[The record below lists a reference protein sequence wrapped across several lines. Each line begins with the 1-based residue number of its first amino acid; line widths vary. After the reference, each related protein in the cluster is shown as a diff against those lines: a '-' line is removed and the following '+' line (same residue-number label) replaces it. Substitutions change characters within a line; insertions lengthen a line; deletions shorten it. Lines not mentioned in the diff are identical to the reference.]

1 MDLSRLVQL
10 VWIGGLAATP
20 IVIGVSLLCRS
31 EKLRP
36 ATKHVLWAAALAS
49 FLTPLAVAAV
59 WRNTW
64 FASERVLSLADRVLP
79 TKQAEDAPPAEHATH
94 VTSAPLAA
102 DHTSKSITPTASR
115 PVAVESHSAAKAN
128 KAVPTPNAATF
139 PSPLQAAAP
148 STDVCA
154 TPDAGFITCEENTG
168 NSACESPSTTTP
180 SASLLAGLVSPAL
193 EASTDT
199 PHATI
204 SAERQPSS
212 LPTDRPTHAVPS
224 TTDTSN
230 RPAATQPVAT
240 QPLATSTM
248 WSSLSGGMSRGT
260 RVTIEKLVAVRDAI
274 ADLPPVPIYVWV
286 GIAALLV
293 LMRLFRSV
301 TLRRIV
307 GRARPA
313 PRRVRELV
321 SDMAGVM
328 GLPSPPETLTT
339 ESRISPM
346 VWCSVRPKLVIPEDL
361 WASLDDDS
369 RRAVIAHELA
379 HLKRRDHILHWVAAL
394 VGAAY
399 WWHPAAW
406 WARRKMNEEAE
417 ASCDA
422 WVTSLFPR
430 RRRAYAEALL
440 VTSSFLGSPAYHA
453 GPALGVVNGRTK
465 LARRITMVMTQRT
478 APNASK
484 IGVIVA
490 SLVLATGALVTPGL
504 ACPPEKEK
512 ATSSGTTSAGRAG
525 GAFLGEAPAIDAMI
539 QAEKGQAEKAQA
551 EKAKAKS
558 KSKKKQPGQAT
569 IVVPGAA
576 ASETV
581 TVYSGQAVSPDA
593 LARAYVVDRAQVE
606 RAQNLAKVYADQAV
620 QNQTRA
626 AANQA
631 RAAERA
637 AKAYSDAVRRAS
649 RSRGGA
655 AGLTTAPSDAFAPM
669 APLAPVAPI
678 APIAPM
684 NPLSGTTPTPSTPPA
699 AVSPFAGMAPQ
710 AQALDSFSGATAMSG
725 PAEGTEPREYRL
737 PNGKLQALSELMAR
751 QDVPIWI
758 ERGVG
763 KIVVYATP
771 EQHEV
776 FAAFVKLINPAGSS
790 GAGHSSSPFGAT
802 APSPEVS
809 AQMLDELRA
818 KLDALNAQRDKQEEH
833 VDQLRERAD
842 EMREKADRL
851 REMADEL
858 REKATE
864 AANDAARQ
872 ALQQAQ
878 QTLSEQSNGL
888 DTQVADIEAQAEA
901 FEGQMAQ
908 LEAAIESIEANIEQ
922 MDAAAEQAS
931 AEASDEVAVEGAMAA
946 DTIEVTV
953 PEVNLEDGD
962 LDLQIPADV
971 LEAPEAPEAPATTSP
986 QPTPAPQPA
995 PAL

>member
-31 EKLRP
+31 QKLRP
-36 ATKHVLWAAALAS
+36 ATKHALWAAALAS
-49 FLTPLAVAAV
+49 FLTPLAVSAV

-79 TKQAEDAPPAEHATH
+79 AGTHEAKDTARIEPGTNTRGKVNAGVDAMQAPAKA
-94 VTSAPLAA
+94 SAVMETPRALDVPAKLLAA
-102 DHTSKSITPTASR
+102 GPQAPIAIPT
-115 PVAVESHSAAKAN
+115 VE
-128 KAVPTPNAATF
+128 
-139 PSPLQAAAP
+139 
-148 STDVCA
+148 
-154 TPDAGFITCEENTG
+154 
-168 NSACESPSTTTP
+168 TTP
-180 SASLLAGLVSPAL
+180 SLRSAPVELMNQRALESKPLARSVSQHGLEHGALAGPARRH
-193 EASTDT
+193 ES
-199 PHATI
+199 
-204 SAERQPSS
+204 EE
-212 LPTDRPTHAVPS
+212 
-224 TTDTSN
+224 
-230 RPAATQPVAT
+230 RPAATKPQPIGLNDQSTARASDAGAKAT
-240 QPLATSTM
+240 ITGSV
-248 WSSLSGGMSRGT
+248 SRST
-260 RVTIEKLVAVRDAI
+260 RVVLEKLVAVRDAI
-274 ADLPPVPIYVWV
+274 AGLPPVPIYVWIGV
-286 GIAALLV
+286 AAMLV
-293 LMRLFRSV
+293 LLRMFRSV

-307 GRARPA
+307 NRARPA
-313 PRRVRELV
+313 PRRMRELV

-328 GLPSPPETLTT
+328 GLASPPETLTT

-346 VWCSVRPKLVIPEDL
+346 VWCGVRPKLVIPEDL
-361 WASLDDDS
+361 WASLDGDS

-379 HLKRRDHILHWVAAL
+379 HLKRRDHLLHWVAAL

-453 GPALGVVNGRTK
+453 GPALGVVDGRTK

-512 ATSSGTTSAGRAG
+512 AASATTPAGGGSAG

-539 QAEKGQAEKAQA
+539 QAEKAQA
-551 EKAKAKS
+551 EKAVKPKNKAKRKVS
-558 KSKKKQPGQAT
+558 GQTT
-569 IVVPGAA
+569 IVVPDGSSV
-576 ASETV
+576 ASDGV
-581 TVYSGQAVSPDA
+581 KIYGGQAVSPDA
-593 LARAYVVDRAQVE
+593 MARAYVLDRAQIE
-606 RAQNLAKVYADQAV
+606 RAQELARVYADTAT
-620 QNQTRA
+620 QNQARAAQNQAQASQNQARA

-637 AKAYSDAVRRAS
+637 AKAYSDAVRRAN
-649 RSRGGA
+649 RSNTV
-655 AGLTTAPSDAFAPM
+655 AGLATPAAPM
-669 APLAPVAPI
+669 APVAPLAPMPALP
-678 APIAPM
+678 AMP
-684 NPLSGTTPTPSTPPA
+684 PSPPA
-699 AVSPFAGMAPQ
+699 AMSPFSALAPMVTQ
-710 AQALDSFSGATAMSG
+710 PAPDAFGGAATISG

-776 FAAFVKLINPAGSS
+776 FAAFVKLINPDGSS
-790 GAGHSSSPFGAT
+790 GAGRAGGAFGAT
-802 APSPEVS
+802 APHAS
-809 AQMLDELRA
+809 AQALEELRA
-818 KLDALNAQRDKQEEH
+818 KLDALNAQRDKHEER

-851 REMADEL
+851 REMAEEL

-864 AANDAARQ
+864 AANDAARNALHQ
-872 ALQQAQ
+872 AE
-878 QTLSEQSNGL
+878 QTLNEQSDGL
-888 DTQVADIEAQAEA
+888 ETQVADIEAQAEA
-901 FEGQMAQ
+901 FEGQMSQ
-908 LEAAIESIEANIEQ
+908 IEEAIASLEANIDQ
-922 MDAAAEQAS
+922 MDDAADQAS
-931 AEASDEVAVEGAMAA
+931 ADNDNDMDSDNDEVTVEGAMAA
-946 DTIEVTV
+946 DTVEVTV
-953 PEVNLEDGD
+953 PEVNIEEGD

-971 LEAPEAPEAPATTSP
+971 LEAPEAPATAAPA
-986 QPTPAPQPA
+986 QPT
-995 PAL
+995 L

>member
-20 IVIGVSLLCRS
+20 IVFAVSLLCRS
-31 EKLRP
+31 QKLRP
-36 ATKHVLWAAALAS
+36 ATKHMLWAAALAS
-49 FLTPLAVAAV
+49 FLTPLTVAAV

-79 TKQAEDAPPAEHATH
+79 TTQREST
-94 VTSAPLAA
+94 PLAV
-102 DHTSKSITPTASR
+102 DHISKSITPAASR
-115 PVAVESHSAAKAN
+115 PVAIESHSPAKPHATP
-128 KAVPTPNAATF
+128 PTARF
-139 PSPLQAAAP
+139 PSPLRAAAP

-154 TPDAGFITCEENTG
+154 APDTGVITCEVNTS
-168 NSACESPSTTTP
+168 NSACESPATPTP

-193 EASTDT
+193 EAAQNL
-199 PHATI
+199 PHATN
-204 SAERQPSS
+204 AADQQPSPLS
-212 LPTDRPTHAVPS
+212 TDRPTHAAPS

-230 RPAATQPVAT
+230 RPASPPPRASDTW
-240 QPLATSTM
+240 

-260 RVTIEKLVAVRDAI
+260 RITIHRLVAVRDAI
-274 ADLPPVPIYVWV
+274 AGLPPVPIYAWI

-293 LMRLFRSV
+293 LMRLLRSV
-301 TLRRIV
+301 ALRRIV
-307 GRARPA
+307 SHARPA
-313 PRRVRELV
+313 PRRVRDLV

-328 GLPSPPETLTT
+328 GLPSPPATLTT

-346 VWCSVRPKLVIPEDL
+346 VWCGVRPKLVIPEDL

-406 WARRKMNEEAE
+406 WACRKMNEEAE

-512 ATSSGTTSAGRAG
+512 PTTSTTTPAARGSAG

-539 QAEKGQAEKAQA
+539 QAEKAQT

-569 IVVPGAA
+569 LVAPNSTPAD
-576 ASETV
+576 TV
-581 TVYSGQAVSPDA
+581 TIYSGQAVSPDA
-593 LARAYVVDRAQVE
+593 IARAYVVDRAQIE
-606 RAQNLAKVYADQAV
+606 QAHNLAKAYADQAA
-620 QNQTRA
+620 QNQSRA
-626 AANQA
+626 SANQA

-637 AKAYSDAVRRAS
+637 AKAYSDAVRRAN
-649 RSRGGA
+649 RSRAGA
-655 AGLTTAPSDAFAPM
+655 PGATTMPALPSNPI
-669 APLAPVAPI
+669 APLAPI
-678 APIAPM
+678 APID
-684 NPLSGTTPTPSTPPA
+684 PLSGTAPTPPA
-699 AVSPFAGMAPQ
+699 ALSPFAGTAPL
-710 AQALDSFSGATAMSG
+710 ARSLDAFGGATMSG

-758 ERGVG
+758 ERGAG
-763 KIVVYATP
+763 KIVVHATP

-776 FAAFVKLINPAGSS
+776 FAAFVKLINPD
-790 GAGHSSSPFGAT
+790 GAASLGTTHGAAAELLRGHART
-802 APSPEVS
+802 
-809 AQMLDELRA
+809 LDASHIDQLRA
-818 KLDALNAQRDKQEEH
+818 QLDMLESQRDHREERI
-833 VDQLRERAD
+833 DSLRERAD
-842 EMREKADRL
+842 DLREKADRL
-851 REMADEL
+851 RDMAEDL
-858 REKATE
+858 SEKAAE
-864 AANDAARQ
+864 AANDAAREALNQ
-872 ALQQAQ
+872 ARESLSVQSSGLESQA
-878 QTLSEQSNGL
+878 
-888 DTQVADIEAQAEA
+888 ADVEAQAAAMESEFAAMESQIEA
-901 FEGQMAQ
+901 
-908 LEAAIESIEANIEQ
+908 LEAQIESIEL
-922 MDAAAEQAS
+922 AADQAPS
-931 AEASDEVAVEGAMAA
+931 EAASDAIDAEPAMAI
-946 DTIEVTV
+946 DGIEVVV
-953 PEVNLEDGD
+953 PELELDGD
-962 LDLQIPADV
+962 VLQIPADV
-971 LEAPEAPEAPATTSP
+971 LEAPEAPESPATT
-986 QPTPAPQPA
+986 TPAPQPA

>member
-79 TKQAEDAPPAEHATH
+79 TKQAEST
-94 VTSAPLAA
+94 PLAA
-102 DHTSKSITPTASR
+102 DHTSKSASPTTSR
-115 PVAVESHSAAKAN
+115 PVGIESHSAAKPIRSDA
-128 KAVPTPNAATF
+128 TPSAATF
-139 PSPLQAAAP
+139 PAPLQPAAP
-148 STDVCA
+148 SAEACA
-154 TPDAGFITCEENTG
+154 APGVGVITCEENTS
-168 NSACESPSTTTP
+168 NSACESPSTSTP
-180 SASLLAGLVSPAL
+180 SAGLLAGLVSPAL
-193 EASTDT
+193 EIAADT

-204 SAERQPSS
+204 AADRHPAS
-212 LPTDRPTHAVPS
+212 LPTDRPTHAATPPAS
-224 TTDTSN
+224 DTSN
-230 RPAATQPVAT
+230 RPAATPPRAT
-240 QPLATSTM
+240 GTV

-274 ADLPPVPIYVWV
+274 AGLPPVPIYVWI

-346 VWCSVRPKLVIPEDL
+346 VWCGVRPKLVIPEDL

-512 ATSSGTTSAGRAG
+512 AAHSTTAPGAHG
-525 GAFLGEAPAIDAMI
+525 HAEGAFLGEAPAIDAMI
-539 QAEKGQAEKAQA
+539 QAEKAQA
-551 EKAKAKS
+551 EKARAKS
-558 KSKKKQPGQAT
+558 KPKKKQPGQAT
-569 IVVPGAA
+569 TVVPGATA
-576 ASETV
+576 ADTV

-593 LARAYVVDRAQVE
+593 LARAYVVDRAQIE
-606 RAQNLAKVYADQAV
+606 RAQELAKVYADLSV

-649 RSRGGA
+649 RSRGGT
-655 AGLTTAPSDAFAPM
+655 AGLMTLPAQPSTPVAPV
-669 APLAPVAPI
+669 APLAPLAPFG
-678 APIAPM
+678 
-684 NPLSGTTPTPSTPPA
+684 GTAPTPPTPPA
-699 AVSPFAGMAPQ
+699 AMSPFGGIAPQ
-710 AQALDSFSGATAMSG
+710 AQALDSFSGATTMSG
-725 PAEGTEPREYRL
+725 PAEGTEPREYHL

-751 QDVPIWI
+751 QDVPIWV

-763 KIVVYATP
+763 KIVVHATP

-809 AQMLDELRA
+809 AQMMDELRA

-878 QTLSEQSNGL
+878 QTLSEQSSGL

-901 FEGQMAQ
+901 LEGQMAQ

-931 AEASDEVAVEGAMAA
+931 ADSIENLTIDRAMAA
-946 DTIEVTV
+946 DAIEVTV
-953 PEVNLEDGD
+953 PEVNLEEGD

-971 LEAPEAPEAPATTSP
+971 LEAPEAPPAPEAPATT
-986 QPTPAPQPA
+986 TPAPQPA

>member
-79 TKQAEDAPPAEHATH
+79 TKQVEAT
-94 VTSAPLAA
+94 PLAV
-102 DHTSKSITPTASR
+102 DHASKSITPVASG
-115 PVAVESHSAAKAN
+115 PVAIESHSAAKPHA
-128 KAVPTPNAATF
+128 APPTSNF
-139 PSPLQAAAP
+139 PSPLRAAAQ

-154 TPDAGFITCEENTG
+154 APDVGVITCEENTS
-168 NSACESPSTTTP
+168 NPACESPSTPAP
-180 SASLLAGLVSPAL
+180 STNLLAGLVSPAL
-193 EASTDT
+193 EVAPNT
-199 PHATI
+199 PHPTNA
-204 SAERQPSS
+204 AHVQSS
-212 LPTDRPTHAVPS
+212 TLTSDRSTHAAS
-224 TTDTSN
+224 LATTDKP
-230 RPAATQPVAT
+230 PAAAPARAT
-240 QPLATSTM
+240 GAR
-248 WSSLSGGMSRGT
+248 WSSLSGGMSRGA

-274 ADLPPVPIYVWV
+274 AGLPPVPIYAWI

-293 LMRLFRSV
+293 LARLFRSV

-321 SDMAGVM
+321 ADMAGVM

-346 VWCSVRPKLVIPEDL
+346 VWCGVRPKLVIPEDL

-512 ATSSGTTSAGRAG
+512 ATTSAGHGSAG

-539 QAEKGQAEKAQA
+539 QAEKAQT

-569 IVVPGAA
+569 LVVPNSTPAD
-576 ASETV
+576 TV
-581 TVYSGQAVSPDA
+581 TIYGGQAVSPDA
-593 LARAYVVDRAQVE
+593 IARAYVVDRAQIE
-606 RAQNLAKVYADQAV
+606 RAQELARVYADQAA
-620 QNQTRA
+620 QNQARA

-649 RSRGGA
+649 RSRSGA
-655 AGLTTAPSDAFAPM
+655 AGLMTMPAQPGSPVAPV
-669 APLAPVAPI
+669 APLAPLAPF
-678 APIAPM
+678 A
-684 NPLSGTTPTPSTPPA
+684 GTAPTPPIPPA
-699 AVSPFAGMAPQ
+699 APSPLAGMAPQ
-710 AQALDSFSGATAMSG
+710 GHTLDAFGGAPTLSG

-737 PNGKLQALSELMAR
+737 PAGKLEALSELMAR

-758 ERGVG
+758 ERGAG
-763 KIVVYATP
+763 KIVVHATP

-776 FAAFVKLINPAGSS
+776 FAAFVKLINPHGAT
-790 GAGHSSSPFGAT
+790 GAGHSSSRYRAT

-809 AQMLDELRA
+809 GRMLDELRA

-833 VDQLRERAD
+833 VDMLRERAD

-864 AANDAARQ
+864 AANEATRE

-878 QTLSEQSNGL
+878 QTLSEQSSGIE
-888 DTQVADIEAQAEA
+888 TQIADIEAQAEA
-901 FEGQMAQ
+901 FEGDMAQ
-908 LEAAIESIEANIEQ
+908 LEAAIESLEANIEQ

-931 AEASDEVAVEGAMAA
+931 AEASADDVAVQGAMAA

-953 PEVNLEDGD
+953 PEVTIEESD
-962 LDLQIPADV
+962 LDLQIPAD
-971 LEAPEAPEAPATTSP
+971 LFEAPEAPEAPATT
-986 QPTPAPQPA
+986 TPAPQPA